1 MATTVNVPAGSGNTD
16 QRDAFV
22 GRLFEQLLG
31 AMDVFA
37 IYLGQRL
44 GFYGKLAAGGP
55 ATSAELAE
63 RAGTNER
70 YTREWLEQQ
79 AASGILEVDDPAKDA
94 QERRFDISPA
104 HAEVLTDADS
114 LNYLAPLASAFAA
127 LARKTD
133 RLVEVYRTG
142 EGVSWGEFG
151 AEMRESQAASNRP
164 FFLHQLGQQVLA
176 AITEV
181 DQRLRADPQAR
192 VADIACGGGWS
203 TIAVAKWYPKVR
215 VDGFD
220 LDSPSVDLA
229 RTNLRG
235 SGVEDRV
242 HFEVRD
248 ATDPGL
254 SGRYDLVLIVEA
266 LHDMSKPVEALRA
279 ARQLLAEGGSM
290 VVIDERAAEK
300 FSAPSGDLDRFFY
313 GFSLLCC
320 LPDGMSR
327 QPSAATGTV
336 MRPETVRRYAA
347 AAGFREVVVLPM
359 EPSFFRVYRLMP

>member
-1 MATTVNVPAGSGNTD
+1 MATTVNVPAGSALAD

-22 GRLFEQLLG
+22 GRLFEEFLG
-31 AMDVFA
+31 TMDVFA

-44 GFYGKLAAGGP
+44 GFYETLADGGP
-55 ATSAELAE
+55 ATSAELAK
-63 RAGTNER
+63 RGGANER

-79 AASGILEVDDPAKDA
+79 AASGILEVDDPVKDA
-94 QERRFDISPA
+94 QTRRFRISPA
-104 HAEVLTDADS
+104 HAEVLTDAES
-114 LNYLAPLASAFAA
+114 LNYLVPLAGAIAA

-142 EGVSWGEFG
+142 EGISWGEFG
-151 AEMRESQAASNRP
+151 AEMRESQAAGNRP
-164 FFLHQLGQQVLA
+164 FFLHQLGKEVLP

-181 DQRLRADPQAR
+181 DERLRADPPAR

-203 TIAVAKWYPKVR
+203 SIAVAKQYPKVA

-220 LDSPSVDLA
+220 LDAPSVDLA

-242 HFEVRD
+242 RFEVRD
-248 ATDPGL
+248 AADPGL

-266 LHDMSKPVEALRA
+266 LHDMSQPVEALRA
-279 ARQLLAEGGSM
+279 ARQLLADRGSV
-290 VVIDERAAEK
+290 VVIDERTAEK
-300 FSAPSGDLDRFFY
+300 FAAPGDDLDRFFY

-336 MRPETVRRYAA
+336 MRPETLRRYAA
-347 AAGFREVVVLPM
+347 AAGFRELVVLPM
-359 EPSFFRVYRLMP
+359 EPSFFRVYRLLP

>member
-55 ATSAELAE
+55 ATSSELAE

-94 QERRFDISPA
+94 QQRRFHISPA

-151 AEMRESQAASNRP
+151 AEMRESQAAGNRP
-164 FFLHQLGQQVLA
+164 FFLHQLGQEVLA
-176 AITEV
+176 AITEI
-181 DQRLRADPQAR
+181 DERLRADPQAR

-203 TIAVAKWYPKVR
+203 TIAVAKRYPKVR

-220 LDSPSVDLA
+220 LDTPSIELA

-242 HFEVRD
+242 QFEVRD
-248 ATDPGL
+248 AADPGL

-266 LHDMSKPVEALRA
+266 LHDMSQPVEALRA
-279 ARQLLAEGGSM
+279 ARRLLADGGSV

-300 FSAPSGDLDRFFY
+300 FAAPGDDLDRFFY

-336 MRPETVRRYAA
+336 MRPETLRRYAA